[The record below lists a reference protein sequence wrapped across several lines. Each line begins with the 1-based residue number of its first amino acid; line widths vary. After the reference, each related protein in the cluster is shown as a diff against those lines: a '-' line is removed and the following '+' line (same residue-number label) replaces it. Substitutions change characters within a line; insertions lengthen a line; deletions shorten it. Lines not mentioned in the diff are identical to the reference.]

1 MDTNPGKARQSLQR
15 EPGLALPTAPRAA
28 ATERYP
34 PPARTPP
41 AEAASREEEVRLR
54 AELAVTR
61 ECLQSVIERQELD
74 NEELQLANEELE
86 ASKEEIQSSC
96 EELATLNSE
105 LRGRN
110 AELRLLNNDLFNL
123 LGSVEMAI
131 VILDCDLR
139 IRRFTP
145 QAEEVLRLFPAD
157 IGRPIARL
165 LLTLGF
171 PDFEPRL
178 REVIA
183 TGRVQECEI
192 RAPQGTWY
200 SLRVR
205 PYRTPENQVDGAV
218 ILLVDIDT
226 VRRAR
231 EYAESI
237 VAAMREPL
245 LVLDQ
250 DLRVQTAN
258 PAFYRAFQLTPEET
272 EKRFLHDLGD
282 GQWDLPEL
290 RRRLAELPAEGN
302 DLPGFELEREFPRI
316 GRRALRLNARR
327 LLQEDGRSA
336 LTLLA
341 VEDITGRKQLEV
353 ALQQRRAE
361 LAAAERSRNELLAL
375 LNVHGEV
382 LTRE

>member
-1 MDTNPGKARQSLQR
+1 MDANVEKARRLPTRDRS
-15 EPGLALPTAPRAA
+15 PALPTAPPAA
-28 ATERYP
+28 GTARHP
-34 PPARTPP
+34 LRARTLP
-41 AEAASREEEVRLR
+41 AEDAARDEERLR

-61 ECLQSVIERQELD
+61 ECLQSVIEQQEVA
-74 NEELQLANEELE
+74 NEELQIVNEELE
-86 ASKEEIQSSC
+86 TSKQEIQAGY
-96 EELATLNSE
+96 EELTTVADE
-105 LRGRN
+105 LRYRN
-110 AELRLLNNDLFNL
+110 AELGLLNNDLFNL

-139 IRRFTP
+139 VRRFTP
-145 QAEEVLRLFPAD
+145 QAEKVLRLIPAD
-157 IGRPIARL
+157 LGRPIVHH
-165 LLTLGF
+165 LLTLGL
-171 PDFEPRL
+171 PDFEPLL
-178 REVIA
+178 REVLTTDSI
-183 TGRVQECEI
+183 RECEL
-192 RAPQGTWY
+192 RAPEGRWY

-205 PYRTPENQVDGAV
+205 PYRTLENQIDGAV

-272 EKRFLHDLGD
+272 EKRFLHELGD

-302 DLPGFELEREFPRI
+302 DLPGFEMEREFPRI

-327 LLQEDGRSA
+327 LLQEDGWSA

-341 VEDITGRKQLEV
+341 VEDITGRKQLEA

-361 LAAAERSRNELLAL
+361 LAAAERGRNELLAL